1 MMFIYKKIKISQFE
15 IGLFHVVTPC
25 RMTNEISLYL
35 QIMLS
40 SALTRQNVK
49 M

>member
-1 MMFIYKKIKISQFE
+1 
-15 IGLFHVVTPC
+15 
-25 RMTNEISLYL
+25 MTKEISLYL

-49 M
+49 F